1 MRILHINTERTWRGG
16 EQQTLYLARGL
27 QQRGHECTVA
37 CPPGAPLA
45 ANARSENLDVVEMRM
60 RGEADLAATCKL
72 ARLIRSRGCDVI
84 HMHTSHAHTL
94 GCFAS
99 LFARRGVR
107 VVSRRVDFS
116 IIKNPVSRLKYRW
129 GVDKYVAI
137 SDAIKAVMVTDRV
150 AAERISVVHSGIDI
164 SRFDST
170 EADAQLRNELQLQ
183 AGQPV
188 IGNVAHLADHKG
200 HRYLLEAVPEIIK
213 EFPDA
218 KFMIVGDG
226 ELRADLERQVARLGI
241 EGSVVFTG
249 FRRDVPAL
257 LSLFDVFVMASRMEG
272 LCTSVMDAMA
282 ARVPVVVTD
291 AGGLP
296 ELVRNEV
303 SGLVVPAKEPA
314 ALALAIARLLRN
326 REEAARFAAVARGTV
341 GEKYSVDVMVE
352 GNIRV
357 YDDLLKN
364 VLPGGQGG

>member
-1 MRILHINTERTWRGG
+1 MRILHVNTERTWRGG
-16 EQQTLYLARGL
+16 EQQTLYLTRGL
-27 QQRGHECTVA
+27 QQRGYDCTVA

-45 ANARSENLDVVEMRM
+45 AKAREEGLDVVEMRM
-60 RGEADLAATCKL
+60 RGEADLAAMCKL
-72 ARLIRSRGCDVI
+72 ARLIRSRGCDII

-99 LFARRGVR
+99 LFAGRSVR
-107 VVSRRVDFS
+107 VVTRRVDFS
-116 IIKNPVSRLKYRW
+116 IIKNPFSRLKYRW
-129 GVDKYVAI
+129 GVHKYVAI
-137 SDAIKAVMVTDRV
+137 SDAIRHVMITDGV
-150 AAERISVVHSGIDI
+150 AAERIAVVHSGIDI
-164 SRFDST
+164 SRFDAV
-170 EADAQLRNELQLQ
+170 EANEQMREEFQLQ
-183 AGQPV
+183 PGQPV

-200 HRYLLEAVPEIIK
+200 HRYLIEAVPEVIK

-226 ELRADLERQVARLGI
+226 ELRADLERQVASLGI

-249 FRRDVPAL
+249 FRKDVPRL
-257 LSLFDVFVMASRMEG
+257 LGLFDLFVMASHMEG

-303 SGLVVPAKEPA
+303 NGLVVPAKDPG
-314 ALALAIARLLRN
+314 ALALAIVRLLRN
-326 REEAARFAAVARGTV
+326 REEAVQFAAAARRTV
-341 GEKYSVDVMVE
+341 EERYSVDVMVQ

-364 VLPGGQGG
+364 ALTSGQGD

>member
-45 ANARSENLDVVEMRM
+45 ASARSEDLDVVEMRM
-60 RGEADLAATCKL
+60 RGEADLAAMCRL
-72 ARLIRSRGCDVI
+72 ARLIRSRRCDIV

-116 IIKNPVSRLKYRW
+116 IVKNPFSRLKYRW
-129 GVDKYVAI
+129 GVDRYVAI
-137 SDAIKAVMVTDRV
+137 SDAVKAVMVADGV
-150 AAERISVVHSGIDI
+150 AAERIAVVHSGVDI
-164 SRFDST
+164 SRFDSV
-170 EADAQLRNELQLQ
+170 EANEQMREDLKLQP
-183 AGQPV
+183 GQPV
-188 IGNVAHLADHKG
+188 IGNVAHLAKHKG
-200 HRYLLEAVPEIIK
+200 HRCLLDAVPEIIK

-226 ELRADLERQVARLGI
+226 ELRADLERQVAGLGI
-241 EGSVVFTG
+241 EGSVIFTG
-249 FRRDVPAL
+249 FRKDVPRL
-257 LSLFDVFVMASRMEG
+257 LSLFDLFVMASHMEG

-282 ARVPVVVTD
+282 ARVPAVVTD

-303 SGLVVPAKEPA
+303 SGLVVPAKDPA
-314 ALALAIARLLRN
+314 ALALAIVRLLRN
-326 REEAARFAAVARGTV
+326 REEAARFAAAARRTV
-341 GEKYSVDVMVE
+341 EEKYSVDAMVE

-364 VLPGGQGG
+364 ALPSGQGG

>member
-27 QQRGHECTVA
+27 KQHGHECTVA
-37 CPPGAPLA
+37 CPPASPLA
-45 ANARSENLDVVEMRM
+45 AKARNEMLDVAEVRM
-60 RGEADLAATCKL
+60 RGEADLAAMCKL
-72 ARLIRSRGCDVI
+72 ARLIRSRRCDII

-99 LFARRGVR
+99 LFARRGVC
-107 VVSRRVDFS
+107 VVSRRVDFR
-116 IIKNPVSRLKYRW
+116 IIRNTFSRLKYRW

-137 SDAIKAVMVTDRV
+137 SDAVKAVMVADGV
-150 AAERISVVHSGIDI
+150 AAERIAVVHSGIDI
-164 SRFDST
+164 SRFDAV
-170 EADAQLRNELQLQ
+170 EANEQMREEFQLQ

-188 IGNVAHLADHKG
+188 IGNVAHLAKHKG
-200 HRYLLEAVPEIIK
+200 QRYLLDAVPEVIK

-226 ELRADLERQVARLGI
+226 ELRADLERQAARLRI
-241 EGSVVFTG
+241 EGPVVFTG
-249 FRRDVPAL
+249 FRKDVPAL
-257 LSLFDVFVMASRMEG
+257 LSLFDLFVMASHMEG

-282 ARVPVVVTD
+282 ARVPVVVTN

-296 ELVRNEV
+296 ELVQNEV

-314 ALALAIARLLRN
+314 ALAGAIVRLLKD
-326 REEAARFAAVARGTV
+326 REEAARFAAAARRTV
-341 GEKYSVDVMVE
+341 EDRYSVDAMVE

-357 YDDLLKN
+357 YDALLQN
-364 VLPGGQGG
+364 ALTSGQGD

>member
-1 MRILHINTERTWRGG
+1 
-16 EQQTLYLARGL
+16 
-27 QQRGHECTVA
+27 
-37 CPPGAPLA
+37 
-45 ANARSENLDVVEMRM
+45 
-60 RGEADLAATCKL
+60 
-72 ARLIRSRGCDVI
+72 
-84 HMHTSHAHTL
+84 MHTSHAHTL

-107 VVSRRVDFS
+107 VVTRRVDFS
-116 IIKNPVSRLKYRW
+116 IIKNPFSIFKYRW
-129 GVDKYVAI
+129 GVHKYIAI
-137 SDAIKAVMVTDRV
+137 SNAIRSVMVADGV
-150 AAERISVVHSGIDI
+150 AAERIAVVHSGIDI

-183 AGQPV
+183 AGRPV
-188 IGNVAHLADHKG
+188 IGDVAHLADHKG
-200 HRYLLEAVPEIIK
+200 HRYLIEAVPEVIK

-226 ELRADLERQVARLGI
+226 ELRADLERQVASLGI

-249 FRRDVPAL
+249 FRRDVPEL
-257 LSLFDVFVMASRMEG
+257 LSLFDVFVMASHMEG

-282 ARVPVVVTD
+282 ARVPAVVTD

-303 SGLVVPAKEPA
+303 SGLVVRSKEPA
-314 ALALAIARLLRN
+314 ALALAIVRLLRD
-326 REEAARFAAVARGTV
+326 REEAARFAAAARRTV
-341 GEKYSVDVMVE
+341 EERYSVDVMVQ

-364 VLPGGQGG
+364 ALPSGQGG